1 MTTTSRDFWLI
12 RLTDVLDK
20 AVAAPSERSR
30 AAYLEL
36 ARHYCSMHVV
46 ADNRNARP
54 AGAPRNDPPLAIA
67 AKVGR
72 HDFGS
77 VHDALMEAA

>member
-1 MTTTSRDFWLI
+1 MPTTSRDFWLT

-36 ARHYCSMHVV
+36 ARHYCSMHAV
-46 ADNRNARP
+46 ADNRNSRP
-54 AGAPRNDPPLAIA
+54 AGTTRNDPPLAIA
-67 AKVGR
+67 ATGGR

-77 VHDALMEAA
+77 VHDALMQAA